1 MRKFRGIFG
10 VIKILLKIIL
20 LVVVLAFVLYS
31 VFVFV
36 ITSLWHTSA
45 IPYYTADALLSLLRD
60 AIIAGFLVFVF
71 LIVRVSRYKPN
82 RLNTEM
88 KKELLENGMSDR
100 FFEIVD
106 QGIELHKKYPND
118 YLNYNQFALMGAE
131 GYMVRG
137 NLEKA
142 LQYLELI
149 DEKKLRDKKY
159 NSVDSWH
166 SILFYLLVKMELIV
180 EQLEA
185 AKTADSPDSTEFAG
199 ADVGAASN
207 SGVVSDIAE
216 GNEYVPSTL
225 VAEADALFIE
235 ASAFREKDYGK
246 IPEEDM
252 LLDEIYT
259 LNSFIHKDYS
269 ASLDYSQKVIDNKMH
284 RENKL
289 ISGHL
294 LQAYIYHKLGDRAK
308 VDELFAQMNQIMDV
322 SKSGISRD
330 TYEFYRKKIERD
342 NGNVQ
347 V

>member
-1 MRKFRGIFG
+1 MRKFRGIFE

-31 VFVFV
+31 VYVFV

-185 AKTADSPDSTEFAG
+185 A
-199 ADVGAASN
+199 SN

-225 VAEADALFIE
+225 VAQADAIFTE

-246 IPEEDM
+246 IPEEDV

-308 VDELFAQMNQIMDV
+308 VDELFAQMNQIIDV

>member
-1 MRKFRGIFG
+1 MRKIRGIFE
-10 VIKILLKIIL
+10 VIKLLLKIIL

-31 VFVFV
+31 VYVFV

-45 IPYYTADALLSLLRD
+45 IPYYTADALLALLRD
-60 AIIAGFLVFVF
+60 AIIGGFFVFVF
-71 LIVRVSRYKPN
+71 LIVRVLRYKPN

-88 KKELLENGMSDR
+88 KKELLANGMSDR

-118 YLNYNQFALMGAE
+118 YLNYNQFAFMGAE

-180 EQLEA
+180 EQIEA
-185 AKTADSPDSTEFAG
+185 ASD
-199 ADVGAASN
+199 
-207 SGVVSDIAE
+207 SGVVSDSGAE
-216 GNEYVPSTL
+216 NEYVPSTL
-225 VAEADALFIE
+225 VAQADAIFTE
-235 ASAFREKDYGK
+235 ASTFREKDYGK
-246 IPEEDM
+246 IPEEDV

-269 ASLDYSQKVIDNKMH
+269 ASLDYSQMVIDNKMH

-342 NGNVQ
+342 NGNVEE
-347 V
+347 

>member
-1 MRKFRGIFG
+1 MRKIRGIFE

-31 VFVFV
+31 VYVFV

-60 AIIAGFLVFVF
+60 AIIGGFFVFVF
-71 LIVRVSRYKPN
+71 LIVRVLRYKPN

-88 KKELLENGMSDR
+88 KKELLANGMSER

-118 YLNYNQFALMGAE
+118 YLNYNQFAFMGAE

-180 EQLEA
+180 EQIEA
-185 AKTADSPDSTEFAG
+185 ASD
-199 ADVGAASN
+199 
-207 SGVVSDIAE
+207 SGVVSDSGAE
-216 GNEYVPSTL
+216 NEYVPSTL
-225 VAEADALFIE
+225 VAQADAIFTE
-235 ASAFREKDYGK
+235 ASGFREKDYGK